1 VTEPVAEPTELDT
14 EATHPLADPD
24 AELARRNLQFGWAL
38 VGLFVLL
45 FAGTVGIAFVYL
57 WLS

>member
-1 VTEPVAEPTELDT
+1 MTELET

-38 VGLFVLL
+38 VGLFILL
-45 FAGTVGIAFVYL
+45 LAGTVGIAFVYL

>member
-1 VTEPVAEPTELDT
+1 MTDLDT

-38 VGLFVLL
+38 VGLFILL